1 MNSYV
6 TGGLHHRRSGP
17 AVRYR
22 RHGGLLAGLVSPL
35 QRTLRHSLRPILH
48 CTRHSEDKIEIERII
63 IFITDMIF
71 QHK

>member
-22 RHGGLLAGLVSPL
+22 RHGGLLAGLVSSL

-48 CTRHSEDKIEIERII
+48 CTWHSEDKIEIERII